1 MDIVQMFNAAAEWIS
16 NPINQMVVGLTA
28 PVVGSAIAMLAIRHH
43 DNKARAEAGK
53 PSAP

>member
-28 PVVGSAIAMLAIRHH
+28 PVVAGGIALLAVRHH
-43 DNKARAEAGK
+43 DARAAANK
-53 PSAP
+53 PSSP